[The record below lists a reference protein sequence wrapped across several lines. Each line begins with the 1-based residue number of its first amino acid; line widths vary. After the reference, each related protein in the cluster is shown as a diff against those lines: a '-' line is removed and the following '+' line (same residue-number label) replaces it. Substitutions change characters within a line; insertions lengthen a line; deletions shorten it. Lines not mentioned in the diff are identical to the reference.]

1 MSLIIVESPSKAKTI
16 SKYLGSKYKV
26 VASFGHIRD
35 FPAKSGSVDP
45 DKDFAMTYEIISKSE
60 KYVNKLIQV
69 ANKETQGIYLA
80 TDPDREG
87 EAIAWHII
95 EVLKENNAIDDNVV
109 INRMVFNEVTKS
121 AILESIKRPRSIN
134 MDLVYAQQA
143 RRALDYLVGF
153 TLSPLLWRKLPGSK
167 SAGRVQS
174 VALRLICDRESDI
187 EKFITQEYWDIEAKC
202 CNTEGKQFSAFLSC
216 YAGKKLEKFDIKNEE
231 DAQKLSEEVRSRSYS
246 VINVEKKHTKRNPYP
261 PFITSSLQQE
271 ASTKLGFTAKNTML
285 IAQKLYEGIDVGGEI
300 VGLITYMRTDGFYIA
315 DEALEHIRSIILS
328 MFGKEYLP
336 ESARKYVKKVK
347 NAQEAHEA
355 IRPTNITITPGS
367 LSNYLTPEQLK
378 LYDLIWKRTVASQ
391 MNSAVIDQV
400 IVELGSLDKVVTL
413 RATGSSLFFDG
424 FYKVYGHGE
433 DDDSKNNMLPLLQK
447 NDKCPLDEVIPH
459 QHFTN
464 PPARYNEAS
473 LVKKMEEIGIGRP
486 STYASIISVLQDR
499 QYVILNQKR
508 FFPTER
514 GRIVNVFLVNFFSRY
529 VEYDFTADLEEK
541 LDLISNGKINWKE
554 VLHQFWFL
562 FIDNVNSVKKL
573 EFTEVLKVISCEM
586 ENYIF
591 SSDKSESSR
600 VCPVCNDGTLELNI
614 SKNGIFLGC
623 SKYPE
628 CKYTKNVGS
637 GIVDDT
643 DNTQY
648 PKILGIDAATGQE
661 IYLKKGPYGLYLQIG
676 NDKSGKRA
684 AIPKNID
691 ANLLD
696 LQMAEKIL
704 SLPISLGT
712 HPDTGQEIKLGLGK
726 FGAYILYG
734 GKYFSVKNEHNFL
747 DISIENAINII
758 ANNSTSGVIKS
769 LGITEDNKEVFLCK
783 GRYGFYLKYDK
794 LNVAL
799 KKDTDIE
806 QISLSDAIKLISEKL

>member
-26 VASFGHIRD
+26 IASFGHIRD

-45 DKDFAMTYEIISKSE
+45 GKDFAMTYEIIDKSE

-69 ANKETQGIYLA
+69 ASKETKEIYLA

-87 EAIAWHII
+87 EAIAWHIV
-95 EVLKENNAIDDNVV
+95 EVLKEKNAIGDDIV
-109 INRMVFNEVTKS
+109 INRMVFNEVTKN
-121 AILESIKRPRSIN
+121 AIVESIKHPRSIN

-174 VALRLICDRESDI
+174 VALRLICDRESSI
-187 EKFITQEYWDIEAKC
+187 EQFIVQEYWDIEAKLQ
-202 CNTEGKQFSAFLSC
+202 NVEGTQFSAFLS
-216 YAGKKLEKFDIKNEE
+216 YYSGNKLEKFDIKNEQ
-231 DAQKLSEEVRSRSYS
+231 DAHKLSKEVESRSYS
-246 VINVEKKHTKRNPYP
+246 VVNLEKKQTKRNPYP

-271 ASTKLGFTAKNTML
+271 ASTKLGFSAKTTML
-285 IAQKLYEGIDVGGEI
+285 IAQKLYEGIDIGGET

-336 ESARKYVKKVK
+336 ESARKYVKKIK

-355 IRPTNITITPGS
+355 IRPTNITITPDS
-367 LSNYLTPEQLK
+367 LSSYLTPEQLK

-391 MNSAVIDQV
+391 MNSAVINQV
-400 IVELGSLDKVVTL
+400 VVELESLDKVITL
-413 RATGSSLFFDG
+413 RAVGSTLFFDG
-424 FYKVYGHGE
+424 FYKVYGYGDN
-433 DDDSKNNMLPLLQK
+433 DDHKNNMLPLLQV
-447 NDKCPLDEVIPH
+447 NDNCPLDEVIPH

-499 QYVILNQKR
+499 QYVVLNQKR

-514 GRIVNVFLVNFFSRY
+514 GRIVNLFLVNFFTRY
-529 VEYDFTADLEEK
+529 VEYDFTADLEEE
-541 LDLISNGKINWKE
+541 LDLISNGKISWKE
-554 VLHQFWFL
+554 VLHKFWFL
-562 FIDNVNSVKKL
+562 FFDNVNSVKKL
-573 EFTEVLKVISCEM
+573 EFTEILKVITCEM

-591 SSDKSESSR
+591 SSDDSKICPMCSS
-600 VCPVCNDGTLELNI
+600 GTLNLNI

-628 CKYTKNVGS
+628 CKYTKNIG
-637 GIVDDT
+637 DDLAG
-643 DNTQY
+643 DMEVAQY
-648 PKILGIDAATGQE
+648 PKVLGIDVATGQE
-661 IYLKKGPYGLYLQIG
+661 IYVKRGPYGLYLQVG
-676 NDKSGKRA
+676 NDKGSKRA
-684 AIPKNID
+684 AIPKNMD
-691 ANLLD
+691 VNSLD
-696 LQMAEKIL
+696 LNLAEKIL

-712 HPDTGQEIKLGLGK
+712 HPDTNKEIKLGLGK
-726 FGAYILYG
+726 FGAYILYE
-734 GKYFSVKNEHNFL
+734 GKYFSIKNECNFL
-747 DISIENAINII
+747 ETTLEDAINII
-758 ANNSTSGVIKS
+758 ANSSTNGVIRS
-769 LGITEDNKEVFLCK
+769 LGMTQDNKEIFLCK
-783 GRYGFYLKYDK
+783 GRYGFYLKCDK

-799 KKDTDIE
+799 KKGVDID
-806 QISLSDAIKLISEKL
+806 QLSLSDALNLISEKL

>member
-35 FPAKSGSVDP
+35 FPAKSGSVNP

-69 ANKETQGIYLA
+69 ANKETHGIYLA

-87 EAIAWHII
+87 EAIAWHIV
-95 EVLKENNAIDDNVV
+95 EVLRENNAIDNNVV
-109 INRMVFNEVTKS
+109 INRMVFNEVTKN
-121 AILESIKRPRSIN
+121 AILESIKHPRSIN

-187 EKFITQEYWDIEAKC
+187 EKFVTQEYWDIEAKC
-202 CNTEGKQFSAFLSC
+202 QNVEGKQFSAFLSC

-231 DAQKLSEEVRSRSYS
+231 DAKRLAEEVKSRNYS
-246 VINVEKKHTKRNPYP
+246 VVKVEKKHTKRNPYP

-315 DEALEHIRSIILS
+315 DEALDHIRSIIVS

-336 ESARKYVKKVK
+336 KSTRKYVKKVK

-355 IRPTNITITPGS
+355 IRPTNITITPDS

-378 LYDLIWKRTVASQ
+378 LYNLIWKRTVASQ
-391 MNSAVIDQV
+391 MNSAVINQV
-400 IVELGSLDKVVTL
+400 VVEIASSDKIVTL

-424 FYKVYGHGE
+424 FYKVYGHSE
-433 DDDSKNNMLPLLQK
+433 DDDNKNNMLPLLEV
-447 NDKCPLDEVIPH
+447 NDVCPLNEVIPH
-459 QHFTN
+459 QHFTV

-499 QYVILNQKR
+499 QYVVLNQKR

-514 GRIVNVFLVNFFSRY
+514 GRIVNIFLVNFFSRY
-529 VEYDFTADLEEK
+529 VEYDFTADLEEE
-541 LDLISNGKINWKE
+541 LDLISNGKINWKK
-554 VLHQFWFL
+554 VLHKFWFL

-573 EFTEVLKVISCEM
+573 EFTEILKVISSEM

-591 SSDKSESSR
+591 SSDKSEAKR
-600 VCPVCNDGTLELNI
+600 ACPVCNDGTLGLNI

-623 SKYPE
+623 SRYPE
-628 CKYTKNVGS
+628 CKYTKNVG
-637 GIVDDT
+637 GDLVDDV
-643 DNTQY
+643 DNVQY
-648 PKILGIDAATGQE
+648 PKILGIDTATGQE
-661 IYLKKGPYGLYLQIG
+661 IYLKKGPYGVYLQIG
-676 NDKSGKRA
+676 NDKNGKRA
-684 AIPKNID
+684 AIPKNMD
-691 ANLLD
+691 VNLLD

-704 SLPISLGT
+704 NLPISLGT
-712 HPDTGQEIKLGLGK
+712 HPKTCKEIKLGLGK
-726 FGAYILYG
+726 FGAYVLYE
-734 GKYFSVKNEHNFL
+734 GKYFSIKNETNFL
-747 DISIENAINII
+747 DVSLEDAINII
-758 ANNSTSGVIKS
+758 ANSSTNGVIRS
-769 LGITEDNKEVFLCK
+769 LGISEDNKEVLLCK

-799 KKDTDIE
+799 KKGTDVE
-806 QISLSDAIKLISEKL
+806 QMSLSDAMKLISEKK

>member
-16 SKYLGSKYKV
+16 GKYLGSKYKV

-45 DKDFAMTYEIISKSE
+45 DKDFTMTYEIIGKSE
-60 KYVNKLIQV
+60 KYVSKLIQ
-69 ANKETQGIYLA
+69 AASKETKEIYLA

-87 EAIAWHII
+87 EAIAWHIV
-95 EVLKENNAIDDNVV
+95 EVLRERNAIDDNIV
-109 INRMVFNEVTKS
+109 INRMAFNEVTKN
-121 AILESIKRPRSIN
+121 AIIESIKHPRKIN

-174 VALRLICDRESDI
+174 VALRLICDRESSI
-187 EKFITQEYWDIEAKC
+187 EQFVIQEYWDIEAKLQ
-202 CNTEGKQFSAFLSC
+202 NVEGKQFSAFLS
-216 YAGKKLEKFDIKNEE
+216 YYSGNKIEKFDIKNEQ
-231 DAQKLSEEVRSRSYS
+231 DAHKLSKEVESRNYS
-246 VINVEKKHTKRNPYP
+246 VVNVEKKQTKRNPYP

-271 ASTKLGFTAKNTML
+271 ASTKLGFSAKSTML
-285 IAQKLYEGIDVGGEI
+285 IAQKLYEGIDIGGET

-315 DEALEHIRSIILS
+315 DEALDHIRSIIVS

-336 ESARKYVKKVK
+336 ESVRKYVKKVK

-355 IRPTNITITPGS
+355 IRPTNITITPDS
-367 LSNYLTPEQLK
+367 VSSYLTPEQLK

-391 MNSAVIDQV
+391 MNSAVINQV
-400 IVELGSLDKVVTL
+400 VAELESLDKVITL
-413 RATGSSLFFDG
+413 RAIGSTLFFDG
-424 FYKVYGHGE
+424 FYKVYGYGDN
-433 DDDSKNNMLPLLQK
+433 DDHKNNMLPLLQM
-447 NDKCPLDEVIPH
+447 NDSCPLDEVIPH

-499 QYVILNQKR
+499 QYVVLNQKR

-514 GRIVNVFLVNFFSRY
+514 GRIVNLFLVNFFNRY

-541 LDLISNGKINWKE
+541 LDLISNGKIFWKK
-554 VLHQFWFL
+554 VLHEFWFL

-573 EFTEVLKVISCEM
+573 EFNEVLRVISSEM
-586 ENYIF
+586 ESYIF
-591 SSDKSESSR
+591 SSDDSSGK
-600 VCPVCNDGTLELNI
+600 VCPLCSDGTLNLNI

-628 CKYTKNVGS
+628 CKYTKNIG
-637 GIVDDT
+637 DDLAS
-643 DNTQY
+643 DVEITQY
-648 PKILGIDAATGQE
+648 PKVLGIDDITGQE
-661 IYLKKGPYGLYLQIG
+661 ISIKKGPYGLYLQVG
-676 NDKSGKRA
+676 NDKDSKRA

-691 ANLLD
+691 VNSLD
-696 LQMAEKIL
+696 LKLAEKIL
-704 SLPISLGT
+704 SLPISLGS

-726 FGAYILYG
+726 FGAYILYDS
-734 GKYFSVKNEHNFL
+734 KYFSIKNAPNFL
-747 DISIENAINII
+747 ETTLEDAISII
-758 ANNSTSGVIKS
+758 ANSSTNGVIRS
-769 LGITEDNKEVFLCK
+769 LGVTQDNKEVLLYK
-783 GRYGFYLKYDK
+783 GRYGFYLKCDK

-799 KKDTDIE
+799 KKGTDIDKL
-806 QISLSDAIKLISEKL
+806 SLSDALKLISEKS